1 MKNILIICYLIMS
14 TLLVAEEVII
24 SYPKNKMSYHFY
36 KNLKKDEYSGSYI
49 DLLAEINKDKN
60 YTFRYELAE
69 KINNEDIQLRK
80 TGGFSSKYYYL
91 ETPYTQ
97 KVFII
102 GNGNLNIE
110 DLKNKEKIRL
120 GCLGLEVDIV
130 NEIKDSYD
138 LENSETVI
146 FFRNEVD
153 AYYALQ
159 NDKVDALFIL
169 NFKQDNNFLG
179 EILSVVNIRE
189 YIGVRKDKN
198 ELFQNLKKELNYLS
212 KNSENILKLNIKN
225 RENYFQYLYDDLSN
239 YEKVKS
245 KYDSIK
251 VLVPNKDFL
260 PYYKEKMFKKIGIVP
275 YLMENIENFLGI
287 PIEYVFSEEEE
298 WDIKAVDFS
307 QDNKTMSREYFRTKI
322 LGINHI
328 YDSKITEYKQLENLK
343 IINLKNT
350 NIDVILKKIN
360 SRSIIEVDSLE
371 EAFKLLKE
379 NKGDIILGPYYLLN
393 HYFLSHNYGKYFKTS
408 QSKFDLVAEMTF
420 KDEELKNLLK
430 NLLLSYSA
438 DEIEFITNKVID
450 IDKPIN
456 FGIILINIFIGI
468 FTLGTIVWLQKYIVK
483 QRLKKFIALFIKIED
498 INRFKDNRSILH
510 AKNVSIISRLIAQE
524 LKFRKSQINKVEK
537 LGLIHDIGLIF
548 IPKDIILKKK
558 TKTLSE
564 KEKRIFKEHTNLGNL
579 LLKGI
584 GIGIKKRKIIKYHH
598 ENLDGSGYFGII
610 GKNIPIESKIIR
622 VADMYDRIVSWN
634 NNSHEE
640 ALNFLE
646 KYKNVFFDPIVVDAI
661 FKLQI
666 EIKSIYQLEINE
678 NTEIVLKEFE
688 KILEKQ

>member
-1 MKNILIICYLIMS
+1 MKNIIIICYLMMS
-14 TLLVAEEVII
+14 TLLIAEEVTV

-49 DLLAEINKDKN
+49 DLLAKINKDKN
-60 YTFRYELAE
+60 YTFRYKLAE

-80 TGGFSSKYYYL
+80 IGGFSSKYYYL

-102 GNGNLNIE
+102 GNRGLNIE

-120 GCLGLEVDIV
+120 GCLGLGVNIV
-130 NEIKDSYD
+130 NDIKDSYD
-138 LENSETVI
+138 LENSEAVI

-159 NDKVDALFIL
+159 NDKVDIILIL
-169 NFKQDNNFLG
+169 NFKQDNNFFG

-198 ELFQNLKKELNYLS
+198 ELFQKIKKELNCLS
-212 KNSENILKLNIKN
+212 KNPENILKLNIKN
-225 RENYFQYLYDDLSN
+225 RENYFQYVYDNLSN

-260 PYYKEKMFKKIGIVP
+260 PYYKEKMFKKIGIIP
-275 YLMENIENFLGI
+275 YLMEDIENFLEI

-307 QDNKTMSREYFRTKI
+307 QDIKTMSREYFRTKI

-343 IINLKNT
+343 IIKLKNT
-350 NIDVILKKIN
+350 NIDVIFKKIN
-360 SRSIIEVDSLE
+360 SKFIIEIDSLE

-408 QSKFDLVAEMTF
+408 QSEFDLVVEMTF

-430 NLLLSYSA
+430 NLLLSYSS
-438 DEIEFITNKVID
+438 DEIEFITNKVIE
-450 IDKPIN
+450 IDKSTN
-456 FGIILINIFIGI
+456 FKIILINIFIGVFI
-468 FTLGTIVWLQKYIVK
+468 LGAIVWLQKYIVK
-483 QRLKKFIALFIKIED
+483 QKLKKFITLFIKIED
-498 INRFKDNRSILH
+498 INRFKDNR
-510 AKNVSIISRLIAQE
+510 
-524 LKFRKSQINKVEK
+524 
-537 LGLIHDIGLIF
+537 
-548 IPKDIILKKK
+548 
-558 TKTLSE
+558 
-564 KEKRIFKEHTNLGNL
+564 
-579 LLKGI
+579 
-584 GIGIKKRKIIKYHH
+584 
-598 ENLDGSGYFGII
+598 
-610 GKNIPIESKIIR
+610 
-622 VADMYDRIVSWN
+622 
-634 NNSHEE
+634 
-640 ALNFLE
+640 
-646 KYKNVFFDPIVVDAI
+646 
-661 FKLQI
+661 
-666 EIKSIYQLEINE
+666 
-678 NTEIVLKEFE
+678 
-688 KILEKQ
+688 